1 LVKFLLS
8 FWLLLLTSVTYA
20 GEKLTVAFGEV
31 MAPWVMANTDEGII
45 IEILRGAMGPLGY
58 DIEAVYM
65 PYARRS
71 KAYKSGGID
80 VVSDMNLNTITEY
93 QLVGYFS
100 DIAYNYENYAFSLAK
115 NQLKLHKISDLE
127 QYSVLSWQDAGIHLG
142 AEYAQMI
149 ANNPRYSETYDQSN
163 QVRMLF
169 LERAQVVQ
177 MDAQIFDYYQMKF
190 TQTKEVDASQAVDR
204 FALFGAS
211 PNGFL
216 FKVEKQRDEFNR
228 QLKDLRQ
235 SGEYNKI
242 FFRHTQIL
250 PISP

>member
-1 LVKFLLS
+1 
-8 FWLLLLTSVTYA
+8 
-20 GEKLTVAFGEV
+20 
-31 MAPWVMANTDEGII
+31 
-45 IEILRGAMGPLGY
+45 
-58 DIEAVYM
+58 
-65 PYARRS
+65 
-71 KAYKSGGID
+71 
-80 VVSDMNLNTITEY
+80 
-93 QLVGYFS
+93 
-100 DIAYNYENYAFSLAK
+100 
-115 NQLKLHKISDLE
+115 
-127 QYSVLSWQDAGIHLG
+127 
-142 AEYAQMI
+142 
-149 ANNPRYSETYDQSN
+149 
-163 QVRMLF
+163 MLF